1 MKKKMP
7 DKEIKKR
14 KDDMQEY
21 MHVMLSVLS
30 KENDEP
36 EDCPDPE
43 NLAAFAEG
51 RLTGDERKAIMGH
64 VNCCT
69 ACRRHWLMIQSVMEE
84 MSPVK
89 ATWKERILHM
99 LKKILR
105 YRLFAGT
112 GIGIAVTTCLFLI
125 VMWPQKDELPQM
137 ITESTMRLSPSDI
150 ARYNSFV
157 NKGAPNSLGQLQS
170 EMMSESHMDRLPDDM
185 PRYNPYV
192 DGDKDK
198 ELEKLQ
204 PQPQLR
210 SPLPSAA
217 WSAYKDG
224 IAAGRS
230 RFLDQTEATHEV
242 ADHEAQ
248 VPVLNSLGQ
257 WVVVLQCACIAEEP
271 VSEKF
276 WSDQEMIALQLQDD
290 IKNSAIGEIEGH
302 LLVQTVMTMQD
313 TVGQIR
319 ASGEQAKGCENIKT
333 AIESLED
340 QLSSTPNLPN

>member
-21 MHVMLSVLS
+21 MHVILSVLS
-30 KENDEP
+30 QENDEP

-43 NLAAFAEG
+43 DLAAFAEG
-51 RLTGDERKAIMGH
+51 RLMGDERKAIMGH
-64 VNCCT
+64 ISSCS
-69 ACRRHWLMIQSVMEE
+69 ACRRHWLMIQSVLEE
-84 MSPVK
+84 MSPVQ
-89 ATWKERILHM
+89 ASWKE
-99 LKKILR
+99 KILR
-105 YRLFAGT
+105 MFKNISKYRLFAGA
-112 GIGIAVTTCLFLI
+112 GIGIAVTACLLLI

-137 ITESTMRLSPSDI
+137 ISESTMRLSPSDI

-157 NKGAPNSLGQLQS
+157 NESDPNSLGQLQS

-185 PRYNPYV
+185 TRYNPLV
-192 DGDKDK
+192 DDSEVKALD
-198 ELEKLQ
+198 KLQ
-204 PQPQLR
+204 PPLT
-210 SPLPSAA
+210 SPSPSDA
-217 WSAYKDG
+217 WSAYTAG

-230 RFLDQTEATHEV
+230 RLLGQTEAAQEAV
-242 ADHEAQ
+242 DHEAQ

-257 WVVVLQCACIAEEP
+257 WVVVLQCACIAEKP

-290 IKNSAIGEIEGH
+290 INNSTIGEIEGH
-302 LLVQTVMTMQD
+302 LLVQTVMTMKD

-319 ASGEQAKGCENIKT
+319 RSGEQAKGCDGIKT
-333 AIESLED
+333 AIDSLED
-340 QLSSTPNLPN
+340 HLSSTPNLPN